1 MRTIYKI
8 CFLFIASLLFFS
20 CKKEGAQVDL
30 KTGIFPATALSASG
44 TTVVLSPDKENQKAI
59 SFQWQSAEFGG
70 QPVISYVLQL
80 GTIADTANNWASAK
94 SITIDAGKTSYDFIV
109 KDLNNLLNS
118 MNVTPNVAN
127 KIAVRIRADVNQLNG
142 AASTITPTFSNTL
155 TSEITSYALDLYVP
169 GDYQNWT
176 PAAAPKLAAVAGK
189 PGLYEGYVNMPGAG
203 QHYFKYTNAP
213 DWDHTNYGDGGNGTF
228 NTDGNAAGLSVPD
241 GGFYYLT
248 ANLNNNTWTATKVVW
263 GILGDASP
271 GKWDTDTEMSYN
283 AAQQVWTVTADMIKN
298 GSFKFRANK
307 EWKLDFGLDANG
319 KLHYAN
325 NPFLGYTDGLNN
337 LSVPEDGNYTLILD
351 LHIAGQYTYTLQ
363 KN

>member
-1 MRTIYKI
+1 MRTILNT
-8 CFLFIASLLFFS
+8 CFLFTFMLLLFS
-20 CKKEGAQVDL
+20 CKKDGEPVNL
-30 KTGIFPATALSASG
+30 KAGNFPVTALSASG
-44 TTVVLSPDKENQKAI
+44 NTIILTADKENQTAI
-59 SFQWQSAEFGG
+59 SFQWQPADFGG

-80 GTIADTANNWASAK
+80 GTIADTANNWATAK
-94 SITIDAGKTSYDFIV
+94 SIIIDAGKMKYEFIV

-118 MNVTPNVAN
+118 MNVPANVAS
-127 KIAVRIRADVNQLNG
+127 KIAVRIRANVNQYNG
-142 AASTITPTFSNTL
+142 ATSTIAPAFSNTL
-155 TSEITSYALDLYVP
+155 TQNITSYALDLYVP
-169 GDYQNWT
+169 GDYQNWS
-176 PAAAPKLAAVAGK
+176 PATAPKLAAVAGR

-213 DWDHTNYGDGGNGTF
+213 DWEHTNYGDGGNGTF

-248 ANLNNNTWTATKVVW
+248 ANLNNNTWTATKVKW

-271 GKWDTDTEMSYN
+271 GNWDTDTEMSYN
-283 AAQQVWTVTADMIKN
+283 EAQQVWTVTANMKKN

-307 EWKLDFGLDANG
+307 AWDLDFGLDANG

-337 LSVPEDGNYTLILD
+337 LSVPDDGNYTLILD
-351 LHIAGQYTYTLQ
+351 LHIAGNYTYTLQ